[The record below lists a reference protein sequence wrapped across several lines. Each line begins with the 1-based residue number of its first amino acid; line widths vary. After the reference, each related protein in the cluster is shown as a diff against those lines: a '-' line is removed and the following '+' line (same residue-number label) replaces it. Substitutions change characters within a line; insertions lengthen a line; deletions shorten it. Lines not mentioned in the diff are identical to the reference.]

1 MMGGHQAALP
11 RTRWLIAF
19 LALFA
24 ALGAALALMPETKQQ
39 GFMDANATPAVASGP
54 TEKAIFAG
62 GCFWCVESD
71 FDKVPGVLRTTSG
84 YTGGKVANPSY
95 EQVSGHGTGH
105 AEAVEVE
112 YDPSKVSYVQ
122 LLAYFW
128 RTIDPTTVDRQ
139 FCDAGSPYRTAIY
152 PLNAE
157 QMKMAQASRVQVEKI
172 KPFTAPIVTE
182 ITMATAFYPAEDY
195 HQDYYIKNPVRYKYY
210 RNACGRDQRLKQLWG
225 K

>member
-1 MMGGHQAALP
+1 MNPLDKGRWPLARWGIAL
-11 RTRWLIAF
+11 

-24 ALGAALALMPETKQQ
+24 AVGAALALMPDIKSSGSKEASLIT
-39 GFMDANATPAVASGP
+39 TVASSP
-54 TEKAIFAG
+54 TEKALFAG

-84 YTGGKVANPSY
+84 YTGGQVANPSY

-112 YDPSKVSYVQ
+112 YDPRRVSYAQ

-139 FCDAGSPYRTAIY
+139 FCDAGSPYRTAIF

-157 QMKMAQASRVQVEKI
+157 QMRLALASRAQVEKT
-172 KPFTAPIVTE
+172 KPFAAPIVTE
-182 ITMATAFYPAEDY
+182 VTSATVFYPAEDY

-210 RNACGRDQRLKQLWG
+210 RTSCGRDQRLKQLWG